1 MTSEVTFE
9 IVEHIGKIAPT
20 HGNGWTK
27 ELNRVSW
34 NGGEVKF
41 DIREWDAEH
50 TRMSRG
56 LTLSDSEMNTLLDL
70 MADRR

>member
-1 MTSEVTFE
+1 MTTEVTFE
-9 IVEHIGKIAPT
+9 IVEHIGNIAPT
-20 HGNGWTK
+20 NENGWTK

-34 NGGEVKF
+34 NGGEIKF
-41 DIREWDAEH
+41 DIREWDEAH

-56 LTLSDSEMNTLLDL
+56 LTFSDSEMNTLLDL